1 MALIGFK
8 RNDVKVGGQYFD
20 QFYNKI
26 VLDRTKRKTVGGF
39 LAVEWDDLTYAQFK
53 AAKDNIKWRN
63 LALFVELPVSFK
75 TSNVPTWLPNRT
87 YVVSVDEETGE
98 ETTAVHTIESW
109 GGIVRENLAGT
120 KMVVRLTKFG
130 DLLGADMDGA
140 IAFIDGAATRTGLLV
155 DEARTLLNGAAYSAP
170 EE

>member
-8 RNDVKVGGQYFD
+8 RNDVEVGGQFFD

-26 VLDRTKRKTVGGF
+26 VLDRTKRRTIGGL
-39 LAVEWDDLTYAQFK
+39 LAVEWDGLTYAQFK

-87 YVVSVDEETGE
+87 FIDENDQEQT
-98 ETTAVHTIESW
+98 HTIESW

-130 DLLGADMDGA
+130 DLLGADMDAA
-140 IAFIDGAATRTGLLV
+140 IAFIDGAATRTGLMV
-155 DEARTLLNGAAYSAP
+155 DEARALVNSAAYTTP
-170 EE
+170 E

>member
-1 MALIGFK
+1 MALIGFN
-8 RNDVKVGGQYFD
+8 RQDVKVGGQYFD

-75 TSNVPTWLPNRT
+75 TSTVPTWLPNRT
-87 YVVSVDEETGE
+87 FIDDNDEQQI
-98 ETTAVHTIESW
+98 HTIESW

-140 IAFIDGAATRTGLLV
+140 ISFIDGAATRTGLLV